1 MKVSELIAF
10 YKAKNRLEL
19 SKKIGVVR
27 STISGWEKNGIP
39 PKTQALLELKT
50 KGKVKADLSN
60 ANAA

>member
-1 MKVSELIAF
+1 MKVQDLRNHYGVDSNPQL
-10 YKAKNRLEL
+10 AK
-19 SKKIGVVR
+19 KMGVGR
-27 STISGWEKNGIP
+27 TTLWDWEKNGIP